1 MSPFE
6 QYLKE
11 SKEIREKYQ
20 VLIMANPNRKDELL
34 SEMNSILKQKL
45 DECEQKEIERSK
57 YL

>member
-20 VLIMANPNRKDELL
+20 VLIMANPNRKNELL